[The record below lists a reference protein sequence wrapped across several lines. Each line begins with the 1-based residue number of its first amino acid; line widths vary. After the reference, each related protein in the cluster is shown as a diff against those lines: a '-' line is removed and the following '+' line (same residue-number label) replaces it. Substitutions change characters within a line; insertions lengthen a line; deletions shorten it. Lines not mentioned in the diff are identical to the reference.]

1 VIGYLHILKGDVPMD
16 NPKLTQVSELDA
28 YSQAV
33 IDVVEKTG
41 PTVVSINVGS
51 RPSNQGP
58 EQVAAGSGVIIAPD
72 GYIVT
77 NDHVVSSGEKLS
89 VILQDGTSYPATLI
103 GKDPATDLAVIR
115 TSVNGLKFA
124 GFGNSGSLKVGQLVV
139 AIGNPFGFQSSVT
152 AGVVSALS
160 RSLRGR
166 DGRLI
171 ENIIQHT
178 APLNPGNS
186 GGPLVNTNNEIV
198 GINTAI
204 IGMAQNIGFAIPSN
218 TAEWVVPQLLAN
230 GRVRRGYLGIGGQTG
245 PLDRRLVLFH
255 NLKVN
260 SAVKVMTVDDQGPA
274 TKAGIRQGD
283 WIFSLDDGAVESID
297 DIHRFL
303 GHWTPGAPVAIG
315 ILRGKETQII
325 QVVPGLNG

>member
-1 VIGYLHILKGDVPMD
+1 ME
-16 NPKLTQVSELDA
+16 NPKTHQVEALDA

-41 PTVVSINVGS
+41 PAVVSISVGS
-51 RPSNQGP
+51 RPTGQSV

-72 GYIVT
+72 GYVVT

-89 VILQDGTSYPATLI
+89 VILQDGTNLPATLI

-115 TSVNGLKFA
+115 TSADGLKYA
-124 GFGNSGSLKVGQLVV
+124 VFGNSASLKVGQLVI

-152 AGVVSALS
+152 AGVVSAMG
-160 RSLRGR
+160 RSLRSR

-186 GGPLVNTNNEIV
+186 GGPLVNTLNQIV

-204 IGMAQNIGFAIPSN
+204 IGMAQNIGFAIPAT
-218 TAEWVVPQLLAN
+218 TAEWIVPQLLAN
-230 GRVRRGYLGIGGQTG
+230 GHVRRGYLGIGGQTG
-245 PLDRRLVLFH
+245 PINRRLVLSN
-255 NLKVN
+255 NLKAN
-260 SAVKVMTVDDQGPA
+260 TAVKVMTVDNQGPA

-283 WIFSLDDGAVESID
+283 WIISLDETIVESID

-303 GHWTPGAPVAIG
+303 GHWTPGASVAIG
-315 ILRGKETQII
+315 VLRGNSKL
-325 QVVPGLNG
+325 VMKAVPGEV